1 MTKAASEIIEDGFRS
16 GKYCDNP
23 YPQDSDEYD
32 LFERGVT
39 QKIKRSAVPDDGA
52 LTLEALLE
60 SAEDNNES
68 TKTLKRSYKEMKD
81 GE

>member
-1 MTKAASEIIEDGFRS
+1 MKKSASEIIEDGFRS
-16 GKYCDNP
+16 GKYGDNP

-68 TKTLKRSYKEMKD
+68 IKTPKRSYKEMKD